1 MSSRNRYLSE
11 TERKNALSINRSI
24 KEAENLILSG
34 EKDITSIYKAIQTN
48 ITQNQGKVDYI
59 EILDPDTLKPLKTI
73 QKNTLIAIAAFFG
86 KTRLIDNKLI
96 YSS

>member
-48 ITQNQGKVDYI
+48 IT
-59 EILDPDTLKPLKTI
+59 
-73 QKNTLIAIAAFFG
+73 
-86 KTRLIDNKLI
+86 
-96 YSS
+96 